1 MGLRGEKVG
10 VDWDEDDALCVDN
23 DEEDDDNECE
33 EADDSAVGDF

>member
-10 VDWDEDDALCVDN
+10 VDWDEDDALCADN
-23 DEEDDDNECE
+23 DEEDDDECE